1 MKPAALP
8 ASLARSLIP
17 PLEKVV
23 TDEIWEADVAGW
35 GGPDK
40 FVANIPHARNNYEVT
55 PGAPV
60 KPRSKRTGGDVRR
73 SQKASRK
80 RSCT

>member
-23 TDEIWEADVAGW
+23 TDEIWEADVGQI
-35 GGPDK
+35 
-40 FVANIPHARNNYEVT
+40 NL
-55 PGAPV
+55 
-60 KPRSKRTGGDVRR
+60 
-73 SQKASRK
+73 SQTYHTQEITTK
-80 RSCT
+80 